1 MVQFEKKKF
10 FVLFFY
16 PKGQKKFIGRNRF
29 SKKVLKSGCIEI
41 LTCVM
46 YKAYGL
52 WVMDRKAKHT
62 NLLLGATITNT
73 ITVLKI
79 RLHMSNCLPKSLR
92 DLGNESV
99 SGMSKKVYDRFL
111 DLKHLPFGLVL
122 KDNDGLD
129 FPMWRKLVQF
139 ILLICG
145 LRILCQYFSRPLRKC
160 VLCFLQCSI
169 T

>member
-1 MVQFEKKKF
+1 MCHVYKLWP
-10 FVLFFY
+10 VGD
-16 PKGQKKFIGRNRF
+16 GQE
-29 SKKVLKSGCIEI
+29 SK
-41 LTCVM
+41 T
-46 YKAYGL
+46 YKLISIA
-52 WVMDRKAKHT
+52 
-62 NLLLGATITNT
+62 NT

-99 SGMSKKVYDRFL
+99 SGMSRRVYDRFL

-160 VLCFLQCSI
+160 VVCFLQCSI